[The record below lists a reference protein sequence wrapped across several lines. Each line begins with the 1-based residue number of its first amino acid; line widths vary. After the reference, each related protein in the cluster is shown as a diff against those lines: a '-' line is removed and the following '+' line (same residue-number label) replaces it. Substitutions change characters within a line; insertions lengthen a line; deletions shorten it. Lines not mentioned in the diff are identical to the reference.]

1 MEYLMNAWGI
11 FHKGGIVM
19 YVLVFCSVIV
29 VTIAIERGMYF
40 HKVDAGR
47 AFAEN
52 FYTLLKANHMA
63 KAMELAKTTSGDLPE
78 LLLSAQTLRPEQ
90 IGTYFEMQ
98 SGIILARLRKYLYY
112 LSVIVTMAPLLGL
125 LGTISGMISS
135 FSVFNLDAGQAGAI
149 TGGVGEALI
158 ATAMGLCVAIISLAV
173 HAYFS
178 QRIDAIITDM
188 EQCFSIAELHPA
200 VFTET
205 IEIAE
210 GVSCHEIA

>member
-1 MEYLMNAWGI
+1 MEYLMSALGI
-11 FHKGGIVM
+11 FHKGGVVM
-19 YVLVFCSVIV
+19 YVLVLCSVVV
-29 VTIAIERGMYF
+29 VTIAIERSAYF

-47 AFAEN
+47 DFAEK
-52 FYTLLKANHMA
+52 FYNLLKMNQTA
-63 KAMELAKTTSGDLPE
+63 KAMELVKATPGDLPE
-78 LLLSAQTLRPEQ
+78 LILSAHALELEK
-90 IGTYFEMQ
+90 ISTYFEMQ
-98 SGIILARLRKYLYY
+98 SGIILAKMRKYLYY

-158 ATAMGLCVAIISLAV
+158 ATAMGLCVAIMSLAV

-178 QRIDAIITDM
+178 QRIDAILTDM
-188 EQCFSIAELHPA
+188 EQCFSIAELHPN
-200 VFTET
+200 VFTEDVET
-205 IEIAE
+205 AE